1 MGFFGR
7 VARVGQT
14 PYPAYEV
21 VAGARLGHGTSRLA
35 ESVGTI
41 AAHDV
46 PAFVVD
52 VVGRYLAQA
61 DAGAFSEYFANQ
73 GKQHLVELCTKYR
86 NVPAF
91 EDDKNYYFDWGA
103 TEMFSLA
110 GRGIAECS
118 AGLFDLIEVDLKRL
132 KELRQERDATPS
144 RDPSDQAIYEMVL
157 LSARML
163 LITRGEEAA
172 SEAQVFELFRRHFL
186 DAGLVPAKY
195 GPLLDAARAY
205 DVAGL
210 RRRVGEAYALAEVM
224 ADLYARMDN
233 ALRFPGEAVAKP
245 KAATSVVSDSAA
257 VETRDLR
264 GVLCPMNFVKTKL
277 ALAALSVGQ
286 RLRVLLDD
294 GPAIHNVPRSVTEE
308 GHRIVEQIKHDDHW
322 AVLIE
327 KR

>member
-1 MGFFGR
+1 MHGTSTCKLGVCLPRALDATVRRLKASGLDLDRLADLHINLSGCPNSSAPLDGR
-7 VARVGQT
+7 LGLLRARSRVGQT

-186 DAGLVPAKY
+186 NAGLVPAKY
-195 GPLLDAARAY
+195 GPLLDAAQ
-205 DVAGL
+205 
-210 RRRVGEAYALAEVM
+210 RRRCRSAAAGRRGLCPGRSHGGPVRPNG
-224 ADLYARMDN
+224 N
-233 ALRFPGEAVAKP
+233 ALRFPARRSPSRRPRRA
-245 KAATSVVSDSAA
+245 
-257 VETRDLR
+257 
-264 GVLCPMNFVKTKL
+264 LCPTPL
-277 ALAALSVGQ
+277 PS
-286 RLRVLLDD
+286 
-294 GPAIHNVPRSVTEE
+294 
-308 GHRIVEQIKHDDHW
+308 
-322 AVLIE
+322 
-327 KR
+327 KRGTCGCCAP